1 LRPQR
6 RRRFSSDLAELS
18 RTAAGIANPRYRW
31 VVLAAGTA
39 AQAGFSAVL
48 IGLPVLG
55 PAIQDRYDLSLSE
68 VGIAFSSVWIGPIAT
83 LLPWGLLSDRIG
95 ERIVLASGLAG
106 CGVVVAAAGWAGSF
120 WLLVALL
127 TIAGALGASVNAASG
142 RAVMQWF
149 SADQRGLALGV
160 RQTAIPLGG
169 AVAAL
174 ALPAV
179 NSAAGLKTSF
189 VFLGAL
195 CIVCALFA
203 AIAVREAA
211 RPGVTLGGEDVE
223 WTLRDRRLWILSAG
237 SDLYLVGQVA
247 LLSFF
252 VLFLHDEHGLSDAAA
267 AAGLAVMQVGA
278 IVTRISA
285 GRISDALGARI
296 RPLRWIGLASCA
308 GVLLTAV
315 LTKAPITV
323 VLPVMV
329 VAGAVSMAWNG
340 LSVTAA
346 AELAGLARSGAAIG
360 FQQTTLSVTGL
371 IVPIAFAYAVDSTSW
386 EVGFALAAIGPFLG
400 WCLLGLLPE
409 SAP

>member
-1 LRPQR
+1 V
-6 RRRFSSDLAELS
+6 
-18 RTAAGIANPRYRW
+18 TASADPSYRW

-55 PAIQDRYDLSLSE
+55 PAMQDRYDLSLSA

-95 ERIVLASGLAG
+95 ERIVLATGLAG

-149 SADQRGLALGV
+149 SAGQRGLALGV
-160 RQTAIPLGG
+160 RQTAIPVGG

-179 NSAAGLKTSF
+179 NSASGLKASF
-189 VFLGAL
+189 AFLGAV
-195 CIVCALFA
+195 CIGCAAFA
-203 AIAVREAA
+203 WIAVREAVK
-211 RPGVTLGGEDVE
+211 PEVTLEAEDVE
-223 WTLRDRRLWILSAG
+223 WTLGDKRLWLLSAG

-252 VLFLHDEHGLSDAAA
+252 VLFLHDEHGLSDASA

-308 GVLLTAV
+308 GVLLTAL
-315 LTKAPITV
+315 LTKAPVAV

-346 AELAGLARSGAAIG
+346 AELAGLERSGAAIG

-371 IVPIAFAYAVDSTSW
+371 IVPIAFASMVDWTSW
-386 EVGFALAAIGPFLG
+386 ETGFALAAVGPLLG
-400 WCLLGLLPE
+400 WVLLGRLPD

>member
-1 LRPQR
+1 
-6 RRRFSSDLAELS
+6 LAQLS
-18 RTAAGIANPRYRW
+18 RTEARLANPRYRW

-55 PAIQDRYDLSLSE
+55 PAMQDRYDLSLSQ
-68 VGIAFSSVWIGPIAT
+68 VGVAFSSVWIGPIAT

-106 CGVVVAAAGWAGSF
+106 CGVVVATAGWAGSF

-160 RQTAIPLGG
+160 RQTAIPIGG

-179 NSAAGLKTSF
+179 NSAAGLKASF
-189 VFLGAL
+189 VFLGAV
-195 CIVCALFA
+195 CIGCALFA
-203 AIAVREAA
+203 AIAVREAVKPA
-211 RPGVTLGGEDVE
+211 VRLEAEDVE
-223 WTLRDRRLWILSAG
+223 WTLRDKRLWILSAG
-237 SDLYLVGQVA
+237 SDLYLVAQVA

-278 IVTRISA
+278 VVTRISA
-285 GRISDALGARI
+285 GRISDVLGARI

-308 GVLLTAV
+308 GVFLTAV
-315 LTKAPITV
+315 LTKAPVVV

-371 IVPIAFAYAVDSTSW
+371 IVPIAFASAVDSTSW
-386 EVGFALAAIGPFLG
+386 EVGFGFAAVGPFLG
-400 WCLLGLLPE
+400 WWLLGLLPE

>member
-1 LRPQR
+1 M
-6 RRRFSSDLAELS
+6 
-18 RTAAGIANPRYRW
+18 
-31 VVLAAGTA
+31 LAAGTA

-48 IGLPVLG
+48 VGLPVLG
-55 PAIQDRYDLSLSE
+55 PAMQDRFDLSLSA
-68 VGIAFSSVWIGPIAT
+68 VGVAFSSVWIGPIAT

-106 CGVVVAAAGWAGSF
+106 CGLLVAAAGWAGSF

-160 RQTAIPLGG
+160 RQTAIPVGG
-169 AVAAL
+169 AIAAL
-174 ALPAV
+174 ALPGV
-179 NSAAGLKTSF
+179 NSAGGLKASF
-189 VFLGAL
+189 LFLGAV
-195 CIVCALFA
+195 CIACAVFA
-203 AIAVREAA
+203 GIAVHEAA
-211 RPGVTLGGEDVE
+211 RPAAALDAEDVD

-252 VLFLHDEHGLSDAAA
+252 VLFLHDQHGLSDAAA

-285 GRISDALGARI
+285 GQISDALGARI

-308 GVLLTAV
+308 GVLLTAI
-315 LTKAPITV
+315 LTEAPVGV

-329 VAGAVSMAWNG
+329 VAGAISMAWNG

-371 IVPIAFAYAVDSTSW
+371 IVPVAFASVVDSTSW
-386 EVGFALAAIGPFLG
+386 EAGFALASVGPFLG
-400 WCLLGLLPE
+400 WVLLGRLHD
-409 SAP
+409 

>member
-1 LRPQR
+1 M
-6 RRRFSSDLAELS
+6 
-18 RTAAGIANPRYRW
+18 
-31 VVLAAGTA
+31 
-39 AQAGFSAVL
+39 
-48 IGLPVLG
+48 
-55 PAIQDRYDLSLSE
+55 QDRYDLSLSA
-68 VGIAFSSVWIGPIAT
+68 VGVAFSSVWIGPIAT

-95 ERIVLASGLAG
+95 ERIVLSSWLAG
-106 CGVVVAAAGWAGSF
+106 CGLVVGAAGWAGSF

-160 RQTAIPLGG
+160 RQTAIPVGG
-169 AVAAL
+169 AIAAL

-179 NSAAGLKTSF
+179 NSAAGLKASF

-195 CIVCALFA
+195 CIACALFA
-203 AIAVREAA
+203 GIAVHEATRAEAA
-211 RPGVTLGGEDVE
+211 LQPEDVD
-223 WTLRDRRLWILSAG
+223 WTLRDHRLWILSAG

-252 VLFLHDEHGLSDAAA
+252 VLFLHDQHGLSDAAA

-285 GRISDALGARI
+285 GRISDSLGARI
-296 RPLRWIGLASCA
+296 RPLRWIGLASSA
-308 GVLLTAV
+308 GVLLTAI
-315 LTKAPITV
+315 LTNAPVAV

-329 VAGAVSMAWNG
+329 VAGAISMAWNG

-371 IVPIAFAYAVDSTSW
+371 IVPIAFASVVDSTSW
-386 EVGFALAAIGPFLG
+386 AAGFALAAVGPFLG
-400 WCLLGLLPE
+400 WLLLGRLREL
-409 SAP
+409 AL

>member
-1 LRPQR
+1 M
-6 RRRFSSDLAELS
+6 
-18 RTAAGIANPRYRW
+18 
-31 VVLAAGTA
+31 LAAGTA

-55 PAIQDRYDLSLSE
+55 PAIQDSYDLSLSL

-95 ERIVLASGLAG
+95 ERIVLASGLAS
-106 CGVVVAAAGWAGSF
+106 CGVLVAAAGWAGSF

-127 TIAGALGASVNAASG
+127 TVAGALGASVNAASG

-149 SADQRGLALGV
+149 SAEQRGLALGV
-160 RQTAIPLGG
+160 RQTAIPVGG

-179 NSAAGLKTSF
+179 NSAGGLKASF
-189 VFLGAL
+189 LFLGAI
-195 CIVCALFA
+195 CIACAVFA
-203 AIAVREAA
+203 GIAVHEAVKSEA
-211 RPGVTLGGEDVE
+211 TLEAEAVE

-252 VLFLHDEHGLSDAAA
+252 VLFLHDKHGLSDAAA

-285 GRISDALGARI
+285 A
-296 RPLRWIGLASCA
+296 
-308 GVLLTAV
+308 AV
-315 LTKAPITV
+315 T
-323 VLPVMV
+323 
-329 VAGAVSMAWNG
+329 
-340 LSVTAA
+340 
-346 AELAGLARSGAAIG
+346 ER
-360 FQQTTLSVTGL
+360 
-371 IVPIAFAYAVDSTSW
+371 
-386 EVGFALAAIGPFLG
+386 PFLG
-400 WCLLGLLPE
+400 WLLLGLLPE

>member
-1 LRPQR
+1 MAKQSP
-6 RRRFSSDLAELS
+6 
-18 RTAAGIANPRYRW
+18 TAARIADPRYRW

-55 PAIQDRYDLSLSE
+55 PALQDRYDLSLSQ
-68 VGIAFSSVWIGPIAT
+68 VGVAFSSVGIGPIAT
-83 LLPWGLLSDRIG
+83 LLPWGLLADRIG
-95 ERIVLASGLAG
+95 ERIVLASGLSAS
-106 CGVVVAAAGWAGSF
+106 GVLVAAAGWAGSF

-149 SADQRGLALGV
+149 SAGQRGLALGV
-160 RQTAIPLGG
+160 RQTAIPVGG

-179 NSAAGLKTSF
+179 NSAAGLKASF
-189 VFLGAL
+189 VFLGAV
-195 CIVCALFA
+195 CIGCAAFA
-203 AIAVREAA
+203 WVAVREAVKSEA
-211 RPGVTLGGEDVE
+211 MLEAEAVE

-285 GRISDALGARI
+285 GRISDSLGARI

-315 LTKAPITV
+315 LTTAPVAV
-323 VLPVMV
+323 VVPVMV
-329 VAGAVSMAWNG
+329 IAGAISMAWNG

-371 IVPIAFAYAVDSTSW
+371 IVPIAFASAVDSTSW
-386 EVGFALAAIGPFLG
+386 EAGFALAAVGPFLG
-400 WCLLGLLPE
+400 WLLLGLLPE

>member
-1 LRPQR
+1 M
-6 RRRFSSDLAELS
+6 
-18 RTAAGIANPRYRW
+18 
-31 VVLAAGTA
+31 LAAGTA

-55 PAIQDRYDLSLSE
+55 PAMQDRYDLSLSE

-83 LLPWGLLSDRIG
+83 LLAWGLLSDRIG

-106 CGVVVAAAGWAGSF
+106 CGFVVAAAGWAGSF

-127 TIAGALGASVNAASG
+127 TVAGALGASVNAASG

-160 RQTAIPLGG
+160 RQTAIPVGG

-174 ALPAV
+174 VLPAV
-179 NSAAGLKTSF
+179 NSAAGLKASF
-189 VFLGAL
+189 IFLGTV
-195 CIVCALFA
+195 CIGCALFA
-203 AIAVREAA
+203 AIAVREAGK
-211 RPGVTLGGEDVE
+211 PEVTLQAEDVD
-223 WTLRDRRLWILSAG
+223 WTLRDKRLWILSAG
-237 SDLYLVGQVA
+237 SDFYLVAQVA

-252 VLFLHDEHGLSDAAA
+252 VLFLHDEHGLTDAAA

-278 IVTRISA
+278 VVTRISA

-315 LTKAPITV
+315 LTKAPVAV

-329 VAGAVSMAWNG
+329 VAGALSMAWNG

-371 IVPIAFAYAVDSTSW
+371 IVPIGFASVVDSTSW
-386 EVGFALAAIGPFLG
+386 EAGFALAAIGPLFG
-400 WCLLGLLPE
+400 WWLLGLLPE